1 MSAYV
6 YAAVFAMVLWWF
18 STGIIMF
25 LDNLPRR
32 TFRWSMTGATVL
44 MVVALFVL
52 GATVNESSV
61 QGAYLGFAAALLV
74 WGWLE
79 ISFYMGYVTGPRR
92 HACEPGCRGWRHF
105 GHAIQVS
112 LHHELAILLLGG
124 LIVYLSWGAENQ
136 IGLWTFLVL
145 ALMHESARLNV
156 FFGVRN
162 LSAEFVPEHM
172 AYLKSFLVSRP
183 MNLFFPI
190 SITVSTTVLA
200 LLIASIPAVSVD
212 PHQAI
217 GLTLVS
223 TMLALAVLEHWFLV
237 LPIPAERLWHWSL
250 KSRNIQSGVEG
261 KQRGSGLTTHD
272 IGMCTRRGGNDCLTT
287 ATSLRS
293 AGLRDLR

>member
-25 LDNLPRR
+25 LDNLPRH
-32 TFRWSMTGATVL
+32 TFRWSMAGATAL
-44 MVVALFVL
+44 MLAAVFVL
-52 GATVNESSV
+52 GLSVNDPSV
-61 QGAYLGFAAALLV
+61 QGAYLGFAAALLI

-92 HACEPGCRGWRHF
+92 HACEQGCDGWRHF

-112 LHHELAILLLGG
+112 LHHEIAILVLGG
-124 LIVYLSWGAENQ
+124 VIAYLSWGAANQ
-136 IGLWTFLVL
+136 VGLWTFLVL

-172 AYLKSFLVSRP
+172 AYLKSFLKQRS
-183 MNLFFPI
+183 MNLFFPV
-190 SITVSTTVLA
+190 SITVSTAVLVW
-200 LLIASIPAVSVD
+200 LIGAIPAWTVD

-237 LPIPAERLWHWSL
+237 LPIPAERLWQWSL
-250 KSRNIQSGVEG
+250 RSRGLRQAAESD
-261 KQRGSGLTTHD
+261 RGSGACLAVH
-272 IGMCTRRGGNDCLTT
+272 GVSLSVRGEGCLPP
-287 ATSLRS
+287 AARAASFRHI
-293 AGLRDLR
+293 R